1 LPVSLAA
8 ERPVVTT
15 KSACQRPPSRSASGL
30 AALPEHGRRVRG
42 VDLSSAGAVFGLAA
56 AIVAVA
62 GGVFGAYRGLAA
74 LYRQTVGSRR
84 ALAGLLYQ
92 LAAGVSRQ
100 WVEERLGAPAFVR
113 GFDMPNSRAKA
124 VIREFVYHAKHA
136 WVQVLLESHDAVI
149 RFSVT
154 VTDPRF
160 SFQVR
165 DLTANQLAAKLGRT
179 TFSDVGAQDGPL
191 GRSLRIEEH
200 NFEYAEAYY
209 FEDQGYYQWFVL
221 SYNDA
226 GAGHRAGAG
235 ELGVSFQD
243 GVLALGDEASS
254 GPPPSAAWERFRA
267 GTVVNTLTVLGPW
280 HYQEYN
286 SSWGKD
292 SSPLGSTGLAEPRG
306 ADTNQVRVLVP
317 DARERRQWARRFQLQ
332 QRELKRQA
340 ESAHPKVMPDI
351 HEEIGG
357 ER

>member
-1 LPVSLAA
+1 
-8 ERPVVTT
+8 
-15 KSACQRPPSRSASGL
+15 
-30 AALPEHGRRVRG
+30 

-62 GGVFGAYRGLAA
+62 SGVFAAYRGLVAV
-74 LYRQTVGSRR
+74 YRRTIGSRR

-92 LAAGVSRQ
+92 LAAGVPRQ
-100 WVEERLGAPAFVR
+100 WIEERLGAPAFVR
-113 GFDMPNSRAKA
+113 GFDMPDSRAKA
-124 VIREFVYHAKHA
+124 IVREFVYHARHA

-165 DLTANQLAAKLGRT
+165 DLTAYQLTAKLGRT
-179 TFSDVGAQDGPL
+179 TFSDVAAQDRPL

-209 FEDQGYYQWFVL
+209 FEDRGYYQWFVL
-221 SYNDA
+221 SHNDA
-226 GAGHRAGAG
+226 GTGQWAVAG
-235 ELGVSFQD
+235 ELSGSFQD
-243 GVLALGDEASS
+243 GVLALGDHAPS
-254 GPPPSAAWERFRA
+254 GPPLSPEAWEWFRA

-292 SSPLGSTGLAEPRG
+292 SPPLGSTGLAEPRG
-306 ADTNQVRVLVP
+306 ADINQVRVLVP
-317 DARERRQWARRFQLQ
+317 DARERRQSARRFQRE

-340 ESAHPKVMPDI
+340 EPAHPKVMPDTDK
-351 HEEIGG
+351 ETGSEQ
-357 ER
+357 